1 MRGIISDLKKVVKIP
16 ISVHCHDDFGMAVAN
31 SLAAV
36 EAGAQQVHA
45 TINGLGERAG
55 NASLE
60 EVVMALMASYGVKTN
75 IKTELLVG
83 TSELVSR
90 ITGVKMPPNKAIVG
104 ENAFAHEA
112 GIHVHGV
119 LQKSETYEPMKPEM
133 VGHTR
138 RIVMGKH
145 TGARAIRSKLDD
157 YDIEM
162 DEDQFC
168 SLYDQVKKLGDKGK
182 MVTDADLQALAETV
196 LGKPKEEKVK
206 LEGFTVITGDN
217 VLPTATVKLNI
228 DGKIK
233 TAAKTGVG
241 PVDAA
246 INAIKSMVRETADI
260 ELKEY
265 HIEAITGG
273 TNALAEVFVIIADS
287 EGNSAT
293 GRSTVEDV
301 VMASVEAV
309 LDAINKILIER

>member
-1 MRGIISDLKKVVKIP
+1 MSSLKP
-16 ISVHCHDDFGMAVAN
+16 RDGWSHSPYSH
-31 SLAAV
+31 
-36 EAGAQQVHA
+36 
-45 TINGLGERAG
+45 
-55 NASLE
+55 
-60 EVVMALMASYGVKTN
+60 
-75 IKTELLVG
+75 
-83 TSELVSR
+83 
-90 ITGVKMPPNKAIVG
+90 
-104 ENAFAHEA
+104 
-112 GIHVHGV
+112 
-119 LQKSETYEPMKPEM
+119 
-133 VGHTR
+133 
-138 RIVMGKH
+138 GKH

-157 YDIEM
+157 YGIEM

-196 LGKPKEEKVK
+196 IGRPKEEKVR

-228 DGKIK
+228 DGQIK

-246 INAIKSMVRETADI
+246 INAIQSLVRETADI

-273 TNALAEVFVIIADS
+273 TNALAEVFVILADK
-287 EGNSAT
+287 EGQSAT

-301 VMASVEAV
+301 VMASVEDV
-309 LDAINKILIER
+309 LDAINKILMER